1 MSDIYLLAISLLTGL
16 AVPST
21 TPQFLLMKST
31 RSPEV
36 NTQDVLFR
44 NTINVMKLQEVLQ
57 VSPPEFSQSRLSQA
71 VDLPASPQLIAS
83 RKVSSGPQMYYQRL
97 AALRAGHIYTRLKT
111 NHWYPA
117 ANSRRQSS
125 KLTYTD
131 WKTLLAM
138 EAKAIAEGQG
148 KNRLSILI
156 GDSLSMWF
164 PKEKLP
170 DGQLWLNQG
179 ISGDTSTGVL
189 KRLSIF
195 SVTKPQAIYIMAG
208 INDLR
213 RGIKAPTIINNH
225 RLIIRRLRKTHPQ
238 TEIIIQSIL
247 PTRRADLPNNY
258 IRYINKQLAIAS
270 KQEGAKFVNIHNWF
284 TDFQGNL
291 RPELT
296 TDGLHL
302 SQGGYEVWRSA
313 LKQPEYKLTGL
324 QVINSSLVDFWEKS
338 TLDKIQ

>member
-1 MSDIYLLAISLLTGL
+1 MSDIYLLAASLLTGL
-16 AVPST
+16 AIPST
-21 TPQFLLMKST
+21 VPQSLLMESN
-31 RSPEV
+31 RHHSEV
-36 NTQDVLFR
+36 NTQDVLSR
-44 NTINVMKLQEVLQ
+44 NTNHVKLQEVVQ
-57 VSPPEFSQSRLSQA
+57 VSPPEFSQSRLSQP
-71 VDLPASPQLIAS
+71 VNLPASSQAIAS

-97 AALRAGHIYTRLKT
+97 AALKAGQIYTRLKT

-138 EAKAIAEGQG
+138 EAKAIADGQG
-148 KNRLSILI
+148 RNRLSILI

-189 KRLSIF
+189 KRLSLF

-213 RGIKAPTIINNH
+213 RGVKAPTIINNH

-247 PTRRADLPNNY
+247 PTRRPDLPNNY
-258 IRYINKQLAIAS
+258 IRHINKQLAIAA

-302 SQGGYEVWRSA
+302 SQEGYEVWRSS
-313 LKQPEYKLTGL
+313 LQQPEYKLTGL
-324 QVINSSLVDFWEKS
+324 QVINSSLIDFWEKS
-338 TLDKIQ
+338 ELNKIQ

>member
-71 VDLPASPQLIAS
+71 TDLLTSPEVVAS
-83 RKVSSGPQMYYQRL
+83 RKVCSGPKMYYQTL
-97 AALRAGHIYTRLKT
+97 AALSAGQIYTRLKT
-111 NHWYPA
+111 NYWYPA
-117 ANSRRQSS
+117 ANSRRQYS

-270 KQEGAKFVNIHNWF
+270 KQEGAKFVKIYNWF
-284 TDFQGNL
+284 TDFQENL

-302 SQGGYEVWRSA
+302 SQEGYDVWRSA
-313 LKQPEYKLTGL
+313 LK
-324 QVINSSLVDFWEKS
+324 
-338 TLDKIQ
+338 